1 MQGEVEII
9 GGNTNPTIADLNK
22 KAIKTLY
29 DLLDKLGPDEKGDP
43 AMVTAV
49 TDAIAKLN
57 SSLRN
62 SGILPQEET
71 PEQRAERENQEAIAK
86 AMGGEA

>member
-1 MQGEVEII
+1 MEVEII
-9 GGNTNPTIADLNK
+9 GGNINPSLADLNK
-22 KAIKTLY
+22 KAISTLY
-29 DLLDKLGPDEKGDP
+29 NLLDKLAPDEKGDP
-43 AMVTAV
+43 EMVTAV

-71 PEQRAERENQEAIAK
+71 EAERAERLNAEAIAK
-86 AMGGEA
+86 AMGGE

>member
-1 MQGEVEII
+1 MDVEII
-9 GGNTNPTIADLNK
+9 GGNPSPSLADLNK

-62 SGILPQEET
+62 SGILPQEES
-71 PEQRAERENQEAIAK
+71 EADRRERETQETIME
-86 AMGGEA
+86 AMRG

>member
-1 MQGEVEII
+1 MDYEVIS
-9 GGNTNPTIADLNK
+9 GNPNPTIKDLNN

-29 DLLDKLGPDEKGDP
+29 DLLDKLGPDEKGNP

-57 SSLRN
+57 TSLRN
-62 SGILPQEET
+62 NDILPQEESDK
-71 PEQRAERENQEAIAK
+71 ERQEREAQATIKEALTI
-86 AMGGEA
+86 

>member
-1 MQGEVEII
+1 MIDEVEVI
-9 GGNTNPTIADLNK
+9 GGNTSPNIGDLNA

-29 DLLDKLGPDEKGDP
+29 DLLDNLSPDKKGDP

-57 SSLRN
+57 TSLKGN
-62 SGILPQEET
+62 DIIPKGESEAE
-71 PEQRAERENQEAIAK
+71 RAERESREAITE
-86 AMGGEA
+86 AMRG

>member
-1 MQGEVEII
+1 MEELEII
-9 GGNTNPTIADLNK
+9 SNNPNPTIADLNK

-29 DLLDKLGPDEKGDP
+29 DLLDSLGSNGRDDP

-71 PEQRAERENQEAIAK
+71 PEQRAEREAQAAIAK
-86 AMGGEA
+86 AMGGE

>member
-1 MQGEVEII
+1 MDVEII
-9 GGNTNPTIADLNK
+9 SGNPSPSLADLNK

-62 SGILPQEET
+62 SGILPQEESD
-71 PEQRAERENQEAIAK
+71 AERRERETQETIA
-86 AMGGEA
+86 EALQV

>member
-1 MQGEVEII
+1 MEGEVEII
-9 GGNTNPTIADLNK
+9 GGKPNPNIGDLNS

-29 DLLDKLGPDEKGDP
+29 DLLDMLSPDEKNDP

-57 SSLRN
+57 TSLKGNDIIPR
-62 SGILPQEET
+62 GET
-71 PEQRAERENQEAIAK
+71 DAEREERLSAEAIQEA
-86 AMGGEA
+86 MRG

>member
-1 MQGEVEII
+1 MECEII
-9 GGNTNPTIADLNK
+9 SGNPRPSIKDLND

-29 DLLDKLGPDEKGDP
+29 DLLDSLGSEKKDNP

-57 SSLRN
+57 TSLKG
-62 SGILPQEET
+62 SDIIPKEESK
-71 PEQRAERENQEAIAK
+71 EERQKREAADAIK
-86 AMGGEA
+86 EALTV

>member
-1 MQGEVEII
+1 MEGEII
-9 GGNTNPTIADLNK
+9 GGNPNPTIKDLNN

-29 DLLDKLGPDEKGDP
+29 DLLDRLGPDEKGDP

-57 SSLRN
+57 TSLKN
-62 SGILPQEET
+62 SDILPAEES
-71 PEQRAERENQEAIAK
+71 EAEREDRLNKEAIQEALTI
-86 AMGGEA
+86 

>member
-1 MQGEVEII
+1 MDGEVEII
-9 GGNTNPTIADLNK
+9 GGNINPNIGDLNA

-29 DLLDKLGPDEKGDP
+29 DLLDKLSPDEKSDP

-57 SSLRN
+57 TSLKGN
-62 SGILPQEET
+62 DILPKSET
-71 PEQRAERENQEAIAK
+71 EAERLERESADAIREALNA
-86 AMGGEA
+86 

>member
-1 MQGEVEII
+1 MK
-9 GGNTNPTIADLNK
+9 LRNK

-62 SGILPQEET
+62 SGILPQEES
-71 PEQRAERENQEAIAK
+71 EAERSKREAQAVIAK
-86 AMGGEA
+86 AMGGE

>member
-1 MQGEVEII
+1 MSEVEII
-9 GGNTNPTIADLNK
+9 GGNPNPNIGDLNS

-29 DLLDKLGPDEKGDP
+29 DLLDKLSPDAKNDP

-57 SSLRN
+57 TSLKGN
-62 SGILPQEET
+62 DIIPKAET
-71 PEQRAERENQEAIAK
+71 EAERVERETKKILEGVINAN
-86 AMGGEA
+86 

>member
-1 MQGEVEII
+1 MQGKVEII
-9 GGNTNPTIADLNK
+9 GGNTNPSIKDLNQ

-29 DLLDKLGPDEKGDP
+29 DLLDKLSPDEKSDP

-57 SSLRN
+57 TSLKGN
-62 SGILPQEET
+62 DILPRTET
-71 PEQRAERENQEAIAK
+71 DAEREERLSAEAIQEALN
-86 AMGGEA
+86 G

>member
-1 MQGEVEII
+1 MEVEII
-9 GGNTNPTIADLNK
+9 GGNPSPTIADLNK

-29 DLLDKLGPDEKGDP
+29 DLLDGLDPDGKGNP
-43 AMVTAV
+43 EMVTAV

-62 SGILPQEET
+62 SDILPQEESA
-71 PEQRAERENQEAIAK
+71 EQRAEREAQEAIAK

>member
-1 MQGEVEII
+1 MDYEII
-9 GGNTNPTIADLNK
+9 GGNTNPSITDLNN

-29 DLLDKLGPDEKGDP
+29 DLLDRLGPDEKGDP

-57 SSLRN
+57 ASLKGNDIFPRRE
-62 SGILPQEET
+62 SAEE
-71 PEQRAERENQEAIAK
+71 RKAREESEAIK
-86 AMGGEA
+86 AAISGS

>member
-1 MQGEVEII
+1 MDCEII
-9 GGNTNPTIADLNK
+9 SGNPNPTIKDLNN

-29 DLLDKLGPDEKGDP
+29 DLLDKLGPDEKGNP

-57 SSLRN
+57 TSLRN
-62 SGILPQEET
+62 NDIIPQEESK
-71 PEQRAERENQEAIAK
+71 EERQKRETAEAIK
-86 AMGGEA
+86 EALTI

>member
-43 AMVTAV
+43 EMVTAV

-71 PEQRAERENQEAIAK
+71 EAEKAERLSKEAIA
-86 AMGGEA
+86 EVLQV

>member
-1 MQGEVEII
+1 MDVEII
-9 GGNTNPTIADLNK
+9 GGNTAPTIKDLNN

-29 DLLDKLGPDEKGDP
+29 DLLDRLTPESKGDP

-57 SSLRN
+57 TSLKN
-62 SGILPQEET
+62 SDILPQEESV
-71 PEQRAERENQEAIAK
+71 EDRKAREAQETI
-86 AMGGEA
+86 MEALQA

>member
-1 MQGEVEII
+1 MEGEVEII
-9 GGNTNPTIADLNK
+9 GGKVNPNIGDLNA

-29 DLLDKLGPDEKGDP
+29 DLLDKLSPDEKSDP

-57 SSLRN
+57 TSLKGN
-62 SGILPQEET
+62 DILRKEET
-71 PEQRAERENQEAIAK
+71 AEERTARKEMEAIQEALN
-86 AMGGEA
+86 G

>member
-1 MQGEVEII
+1 MDYEVIS
-9 GGNTNPTIADLNK
+9 GNPNPTIKDLNN

-29 DLLDKLGPDEKGDP
+29 DLLDKLGPDEKGNP

-57 SSLRN
+57 TSLRN
-62 SGILPQEET
+62 NDILPQEES
-71 PEQRAERENQEAIAK
+71 AEEKKAREAQETIK
-86 AMGGEA
+86 EALTL

>member
-1 MQGEVEII
+1 MDVEII
-9 GGNTNPTIADLNK
+9 GGNPKPTIKDLND

-29 DLLDKLGPDEKGDP
+29 DLLDNLGSEKKDNP

-57 SSLRN
+57 TSLKG
-62 SGILPQEET
+62 SDIIPKEESK
-71 PEQRAERENQEAIAK
+71 EERQKREAADAIK
-86 AMGGEA
+86 EALTV

>member
-1 MQGEVEII
+1 MDAEII
-9 GGNTNPTIADLNK
+9 SGNPSPSLADLNK

-29 DLLDKLGPDEKGDP
+29 DLLDKLGSDGKGDP
-43 AMVTAV
+43 EMVTAV

-71 PEQRAERENQEAIAK
+71 PEERAERETQAAIAK
-86 AMGGEA
+86 AMGGEG

>member
-62 SGILPQEET
+62 SGILPQEESD
-71 PEQRAERENQEAIAK
+71 AERRERETQETIA
-86 AMGGEA
+86 EALQV

>member
-1 MQGEVEII
+1 MDGGVEII
-9 GGNTNPTIADLNK
+9 GGNTNPNIADLNA

-29 DLLDKLGPDEKGDP
+29 DLLDKLSPDEKSDP

-57 SSLRN
+57 TSLKN
-62 SGILPQEET
+62 SDILPVKET
-71 PEQRAERENQEAIAK
+71 SEEREKRLNAEVIKEAII
-86 AMGGEA
+86 GH

>member
-1 MQGEVEII
+1 MDVEII
-9 GGNTNPTIADLNK
+9 GGNPSPSLADLNK

-62 SGILPQEET
+62 SGILPQEESESERRERVT
-71 PEQRAERENQEAIAK
+71 QETIAEVLQV
-86 AMGGEA
+86 

>member
-1 MQGEVEII
+1 MDGEIEVI
-9 GGNTNPTIADLNK
+9 GGNVNPNIGDLNA

-29 DLLDKLGPDEKGDP
+29 DLLDKLSPDEKSDP

-57 SSLRN
+57 TSLKN
-62 SGILPQEET
+62 SDILPAKET
-71 PEQRAERENQEAIAK
+71 PEERAERKAREAIVG
-86 AMGGEA
+86 AMNGG

>member
-1 MQGEVEII
+1 MDVEII
-9 GGNTNPTIADLNK
+9 GGNPSPTIADLNK

-29 DLLDKLGPDEKGDP
+29 DLLDKLGPDDKGDP

-71 PEQRAERENQEAIAK
+71 PEERAEREAQEAIAK
-86 AMGGEA
+86 AMGGE

>member
-1 MQGEVEII
+1 MDVEII
-9 GGNTNPTIADLNK
+9 GGNVNPTIKDLNQ

-57 SSLRN
+57 TSLKG
-62 SGILPQEET
+62 SDILPQEES
-71 PEQRAERENQEAIAK
+71 EAERKAREAQETIME
-86 AMGGEA
+86 AMRG

>member
-1 MQGEVEII
+1 MEAEII
-9 GGNTNPTIADLNK
+9 SGNPAPSIKDLNN

-29 DLLDKLGPDEKGDP
+29 DLLDKLGQEEKSNP

-57 SSLRN
+57 TSLRN
-62 SGILPQEET
+62 NDIISQEET
-71 PEQRAERENQEAIAK
+71 EAERRERETQETI
-86 AMGGEA
+86 MEALNA

>member
-1 MQGEVEII
+1 MEEIEII
-9 GGNTNPTIADLNK
+9 GGNTNPNIGDLNA

-29 DLLDKLGPDEKGDP
+29 DLLDKLSPDEKNDP

-57 SSLRN
+57 SSLKGNDIIPRA
-62 SGILPQEET
+62 ET
-71 PEQRAERENQEAIAK
+71 EKEKAERESAEAIK
-86 AMGGEA
+86 EALLG

>member
-1 MQGEVEII
+1 MEGEVEII
-9 GGNTNPTIADLNK
+9 GGNPSPNIGDLNS

-29 DLLDKLGPDEKGDP
+29 DLLDTLSPDEKSDP

-57 SSLRN
+57 TSLKGNDIIPR
-62 SGILPQEET
+62 GET
-71 PEQRAERENQEAIAK
+71 EAERKERENAEAIQEALSA
-86 AMGGEA
+86 

>member
-1 MQGEVEII
+1 MDYEII
-9 GGNTNPTIADLNK
+9 GGKVNPTIKDLNQ

-29 DLLDKLGPDEKGDP
+29 DLLDRLGPDEKGDP

-57 SSLRN
+57 TSLRN
-62 SGILPQEET
+62 SGILPQEES
-71 PEQRAERENQEAIAK
+71 AEERKAREAQETIMEALK
-86 AMGGEA
+86 A

>member
-1 MQGEVEII
+1 MEVEII
-9 GGNTNPTIADLNK
+9 GGNTNPSLADLNK

-29 DLLDKLGPDEKGDP
+29 DLLDGLGSDGKGDP
-43 AMVTAV
+43 EMVTAV

-71 PEQRAERENQEAIAK
+71 PEQRAEREAQAAIAK
-86 AMGGEA
+86 AMGGE

>member
-1 MQGEVEII
+1 MQGEMEII
-9 GGNTNPTIADLNK
+9 GGNTNPSLADLNK

-57 SSLRN
+57 ASLRN
-62 SGILPQEET
+62 SGILPQDESE
-71 PEQRAERENQEAIAK
+71 AEKKERLSAQTIKEVLQ
-86 AMGGEA
+86 GE